1 MKVATLAKITPL
13 ETIIR
18 KQIAANGPMP
28 VSRYM
33 ELCLTHPDHG
43 YYLKQD
49 PLGREGD
56 FVTAPEVSQM
66 FGELI
71 GLWAA
76 SVWAAMGSPSEVK
89 FIELGPGRGT
99 MMTDALRAIKI
110 LPQFYKAVSVHLVEP
125 SPALRARQDETLD
138 RAKHVEWY
146 DSLSDVTEG
155 PSIILANEYF
165 DVLPIHQVVKADDG
179 WHERMI
185 DVDDDIF
192 IYGVAKEPTPRFE
205 VLMPSQV
212 RAAPNG
218 AIYEWRPDTEIM
230 DIARRVRDQGG
241 AALIIDYGHIRSD
254 AGDTFQAVAKHSF
267 TNPLRNPGDSDIT
280 AHVDFEALAKAAEI
294 LGARAHGP
302 VEQGA
307 FLNKLGIEQRSL
319 TLMKNSSHEES
330 VLVAAALKRLTG
342 KGRNGMGQLFKVL
355 GISHP
360 SIETLAALSEPEQAA
375 SNVAGALKR

>member
-1 MKVATLAKITPL
+1 MAKITPL
-13 ETIIR
+13 ENVIR
-18 KQIAANGPMP
+18 KQIAASGPMP

-33 ELCLTHPDHG
+33 ELCLTHPDYG

-49 PLGREGD
+49 PLGRDGD
-56 FVTAPEVSQM
+56 FITAPEVSQM

-89 FIELGPGRGT
+89 FIELGPGRGS
-99 MMTDALRAIKI
+99 MMADMLRAIQI
-110 LPQFYKAVSVHLVEP
+110 LPQFYQAVTVHLVEP
-125 SPALRARQDETLD
+125 SPALRDRQYDTLGN
-138 RAKHVEWY
+138 AKHVEWY
-146 DSLSDVTEG
+146 DLLTDVPEG
-155 PSIILANEYF
+155 SAIIFANEYF

-192 IYGVAKEPTPRFE
+192 IYTVAKEPTPRFE
-205 VLMPSQV
+205 VLMPPHV

-230 DIARRVRDQGG
+230 DLARRVRDQGG
-241 AALIIDYGHIRSD
+241 AALIIDYGHLRSD
-254 AGDTFQAVAKHSF
+254 AGDTFQAVTRHSF
-267 TNPLRNPGDSDIT
+267 TNPLRNPGDADIT
-280 AHVDFEALAKAAEI
+280 AHVDFEALAKAAET

-319 TLMKNSSHEES
+319 TLMKSSSHEES
-330 VLVAAALKRLTG
+330 VSVAAALKRLTG

-360 SIETLAALSEPEQAA
+360 SIETLAALSEPDAVA
-375 SNVAGALKR
+375 PNVAGAVRR

>member
-49 PLGREGD
+49 PLGRDGD
-56 FVTAPEVSQM
+56 FITAPEVSQM

-99 MMTDALRAIKI
+99 MMADALRAIKI
-110 LPQFYKAVSVHLVEP
+110 LPQFYHAVTVHLVEP
-125 SPALRARQDETLD
+125 SPALRARQDETLGN
-138 RAKHVEWY
+138 AKHVEWY
-146 DSLSDVTEG
+146 DLLTDVPEG
-155 PSIILANEYF
+155 PAIIFANEYF

-185 DVDDDIF
+185 DVGDDIF
-192 IYGVAKEPTPRFE
+192 NYALAKEPTPRFE
-205 VLMPSQV
+205 VLMPPQV

-230 DIARRVRDQGG
+230 DVARRVRDQGG

-267 TNPLRNPGDSDIT
+267 TNPLRNPGDADIT
-280 AHVDFEALAKAAEI
+280 AHVDFESLAKAAET

-330 VLVAAALKRLTG
+330 VLVASALKRLTG

-360 SIETLAALSEPEQAA
+360 SIETLAALSEPDQAA
-375 SNVAGALKR
+375 SNVAGVAKR

>member
-13 ETIIR
+13 ENIIR

-33 ELCLTHPDHG
+33 ELCLTHPDYG

-56 FVTAPEVSQM
+56 FITAPEVSQM

-76 SVWAAMGSPSEVK
+76 SVWAAMGSPPEVK

-99 MMTDALRAIKI
+99 MMSDALRAIKI
-110 LPQFYKAVSVHLVEP
+110 LPQFYKAVTVHLVEP
-125 SPALRARQDETLD
+125 SPALRVKQDETLD

-146 DSLSDVTEG
+146 DSLSDVPEG

-205 VLMPSQV
+205 VLMPPQV

-230 DIARRVRDQGG
+230 DIARRVRDHGG

-330 VLVAAALKRLTG
+330 VLVASALKRLTG

-360 SIETLAALSEPEQAA
+360 SIETLAALSEPEPAA
-375 SNVAGALKR
+375 SSVAGALKR

>member
-1 MKVATLAKITPL
+1 MAKITPL
-13 ETIIR
+13 ENVIR
-18 KQIAANGPMP
+18 KQIAASGPMP

-33 ELCLTHPDHG
+33 ELCLTHPDYG

-49 PLGREGD
+49 PLGRDGD
-56 FVTAPEVSQM
+56 FITAPEVSQM

-89 FIELGPGRGT
+89 FIELGPGRGS
-99 MMTDALRAIKI
+99 MMADMLRAIQI
-110 LPQFYKAVSVHLVEP
+110 LPQFYQAVTVHLVEP
-125 SPALRARQDETLD
+125 SPALRDRQYDTLGN
-138 RAKHVEWY
+138 AKHVEWY
-146 DSLSDVTEG
+146 DLRTDVPEG
-155 PSIILANEYF
+155 PAIIFANEYF

-192 IYGVAKEPTPRFE
+192 IYTVAKEPTPRFE
-205 VLMPSQV
+205 VLMPPHV

-230 DIARRVRDQGG
+230 DLARRVRDQGG
-241 AALIIDYGHIRSD
+241 AALIIDYGHLRSD
-254 AGDTFQAVAKHSF
+254 AGDTFQAVTRHSF
-267 TNPLRNPGDSDIT
+267 TNPLRNPGDADIT
-280 AHVDFEALAKAAEI
+280 AHVDFEALAKAAET

-319 TLMKNSSHEES
+319 TLMKSSSHEES
-330 VLVAAALKRLTG
+330 VSVAAALKRLTG

-360 SIETLAALSEPEQAA
+360 SIETLAALSEPDAVA
-375 SNVAGALKR
+375 PNVAGAVRR

>member
-1 MKVATLAKITPL
+1 
-13 ETIIR
+13 
-18 KQIAANGPMP
+18 MP
-28 VSRYM
+28 
-33 ELCLTHPDHG
+33 P
-43 YYLKQD
+43 
-49 PLGREGD
+49 
-56 FVTAPEVSQM
+56 
-66 FGELI
+66 
-71 GLWAA
+71 
-76 SVWAAMGSPSEVK
+76 
-89 FIELGPGRGT
+89 
-99 MMTDALRAIKI
+99 
-110 LPQFYKAVSVHLVEP
+110 
-125 SPALRARQDETLD
+125 
-138 RAKHVEWY
+138 
-146 DSLSDVTEG
+146 
-155 PSIILANEYF
+155 
-165 DVLPIHQVVKADDG
+165 
-179 WHERMI
+179 
-185 DVDDDIF
+185 
-192 IYGVAKEPTPRFE
+192 
-205 VLMPSQV
+205 QV

-218 AIYEWRPDTEIM
+218 AIFEWRPDTEIM
-230 DIARRVRDQGG
+230 DVARRVRDQGG

-330 VLVAAALKRLTG
+330 VLVASALKRLTG

-360 SIETLAALSEPEQAA
+360 SIETLAALSEPELAA